1 MLSKIYGIL
10 YRQLLGTGISK
21 HKSISK
27 VHNYF
32 DSKIQK
38 KIVNIEGIKFLG
50 IIENVMQVYVT
61 NIPEIE
67 FCKKEIKKGDT
78 AVDIGANIG
87 LYTLFFSKLV
97 GATGKVIAF
106 EPDPENFDVLKKNIE
121 LNKITN
127 VTLVQKGVSNKN
139 ETMKLYKS
147 HASGAHS
154 LVRNAKWQKDTYTDI
169 QTITLDDY
177 FKGEKIDMI
186 KIDTEGFELEVIDG
200 CIKLLENNKNMKII
214 SEFGSYYYK
223 IDNLKVLYPTTLHK
237 MGFKLFGVVDK
248 SIGKSKIVNKGFDE
262 LMEFCSKADYF
273 IFNLI
278 WK

>member
-32 DSKIQK
+32 DLKIQK
-38 KIVNIEGIKFLG
+38 NVSIEGIKFLG
-50 IIENVMQVYVT
+50 IIENIVQVYVT

-78 AVDIGANIG
+78 VVDIGANIG

-121 LNKITN
+121 LNEITN
-127 VTLVQKGVSNKN
+127 VTLMQKGISNKN

-154 LVRNAKWQKDTYTDI
+154 LIKNEWAKEYTDI
-169 QTITLDDY
+169 QTVTLDDY
-177 FKGEKIDMI
+177 FNGEEIDMMKIDA
-186 KIDTEGFELEVIDG
+186 EGFELEVIEG
-200 CIKLLENNKNMKII
+200 GKKLLENNKNMKII
-214 SEFGSYYYK
+214 SEFGGYYYK
-223 IDNLKVLYPTTLHK
+223 RNNLKVLYPTILHK

-248 SIGKSKIVNKGFDE
+248 SIGKSKIVNRNFDE
-262 LMEFCSKADYF
+262 LMEFYSKADGF